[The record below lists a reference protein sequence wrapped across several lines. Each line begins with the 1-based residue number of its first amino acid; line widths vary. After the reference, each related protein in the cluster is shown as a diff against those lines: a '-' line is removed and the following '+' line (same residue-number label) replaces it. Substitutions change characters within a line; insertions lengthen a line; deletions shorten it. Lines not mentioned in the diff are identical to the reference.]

1 MTGHSLTRWAGLD
14 RSDLIFFIHTG
25 TQEHS
30 MFDWPEQI
38 QTSPTKM
45 SSTARCKIMPLP
57 RIFGSFTAT
66 KTRAGLAAVQH
77 STKDSVGRC
86 S

>member
-1 MTGHSLTRWAGLD
+1 
-14 RSDLIFFIHTG
+14 
-25 TQEHS
+25 